1 MPDIASIVVAV
12 CVAFAVR
19 LRPRPYSPDR
29 CEREPNMTHER
40 LDPTNHPD

>member
-19 LRPRPYSPDR
+19 LMHPHSPALSDR
-29 CEREPNMTHER
+29 APNFTPVR